1 MLIFC
6 LNFSSIESP
15 LWQTFENN
23 EVLAWNDS
31 QSLKHLIY
39 KKKKKK
45 LIFRDKTSYFQ
56 RLISSAY
63 SFKCPQLWTANHKDI
78 QDLFICTNL
87 YSGPSSLLPWLLSS
101 FCPEPIQIEKPKQQH
116 QKRRYQIGVMV
127 RANMSKPQV
136 FSYYSRKQNIRF
148 ISRQQ
153 YKAIPL

>member
-101 FCPEPIQIEKPKQQH
+101 FCPEPIPIEKPKQQTCLITTSFNLH
-116 QKRRYQIGVMV
+116 SSLY
-127 RANMSKPQV
+127 MSKHFYMFLHSILHMLHVILP
-136 FSYYSRKQNIRF
+136 
-148 ISRQQ
+148 
-153 YKAIPL
+153 